1 MLNRR
6 VKFRPNPENPSGA
19 LPLLQDESLRLI
31 DPTVR
36 ILRDLPNLLKQNLDL
51 KEVTIYASD
60 LESTWMS
67 FCSGYHELA
76 AAGGV
81 VRDNDGH
88 VLWIQRNGRWDLP
101 KGKLEAGERLE
112 DAAVREVEEE
122 TGITKLSI
130 TGEAFSTFHTYEA
143 EGIVHLKTTFWYP
156 MRHAGSKT
164 PGQPQS
170 IEGVTDVTWLRPP
183 FSEEVLHKTFGSIQ
197 VVLDA
202 LL

>member
-19 LPLLQDESLRLI
+19 LPLLHDESLRLI

-81 VRDNDGH
+81 V
-88 VLWIQRNGRWDLP
+88 
-101 KGKLEAGERLE
+101 
-112 DAAVREVEEE
+112 
-122 TGITKLSI
+122 
-130 TGEAFSTFHTYEA
+130 
-143 EGIVHLKTTFWYP
+143 
-156 MRHAGSKT
+156 
-164 PGQPQS
+164 
-170 IEGVTDVTWLRPP
+170 
-183 FSEEVLHKTFGSIQ
+183 
-197 VVLDA
+197 
-202 LL
+202 